1 MTILRLTNMSRVMSA
16 IVFCSN
22 SKDGSPLFVCGTCPQ
37 SDLPVGMVYIGDS
50 FATRFRTVLPC
61 VMADLTFS
69 QAQSLCRS
77 GRKGR
82 DSVYATDAR
91 LVQC

>member
-1 MTILRLTNMSRVMSA
+1 M
-16 IVFCSN
+16 
-22 SKDGSPLFVCGTCPQ
+22 GSPLFVCGTCPQ
-37 SDLPVGMVYIGDS
+37 SDLPVGDS

-82 DSVYATDAR
+82 DSVMLPTRGVSNADRAIIH
-91 LVQC
+91 LACNVPV

>member
-1 MTILRLTNMSRVMSA
+1 M
-16 IVFCSN
+16 
-22 SKDGSPLFVCGTCPQ
+22 GSPLFVCGTCPQ
-37 SDLPVGMVYIGDS
+37 SDLPVGMAYIGDS

-77 GRKGR
+77 GSKGR
-82 DSVYATDAR
+82 DSVMLPTRGLSNADRAIIH
-91 LVQC
+91 LGSNVPV